1 MTAVGK
7 LIARV
12 IKEKENAVPY
22 VKQQVK
28 TLCDAY
34 PLYADMSNL

>member
-1 MTAVGK
+1 MAAVGK
-7 LIARV
+7 LIAKV
-12 IKEKENAVPY
+12 IKEKENAVSY

-28 TLCDAY
+28 MLCDAY